1 MKFKRIFLVV
11 LDALGVGEATDAIS
25 YNDEGVNTLG
35 NLLKEKNLFL
45 PNLKKLGLLSTLS
58 MNNEETEAYYTIA
71 RPRNKGKDSL
81 SGHYEMMAIENNISY
96 KNFGENGFPR
106 DLLETIVRETRKGI
120 IGNLVGNHESV
131 LEKLGDRHLETGSL
145 IIYTTGDS
153 NLEVAAHESI
163 IPINELYEYADKIR
177 QITKR
182 EEWKVGRVIAR
193 PFTGESGKYIFTNNT
208 KYFTLTPPNKSVLD
222 ILKENNYQVISI
234 GKINDIYNGHGITKI
249 MKSTCNS
256 EGINKLTEV
265 MEKNFDGLCFVN
277 LSDFDTLYGHKRDID
292 GFAKELEA
300 LDVEIPILL
309 NKLNIDDL
317 LIITA
322 DHGCDPTMPGTS
334 HTRENVP
341 VIVYS
346 RLFKEPKQIEILE
359 SLADIGATII
369 DNFKLEKP
377 WMGTSFLD
385 KLK

>member
-1 MKFKRIFLVV
+1 MEFKRIFLVV

-265 MEKNFDGLCFVN
+265 MEKKFDGLCFVN

>member
-1 MKFKRIFLVV
+1 MEFKRIFLVV